1 MATPEFGCSAH
12 PGESID
18 LLAME
23 AGAIR
28 PGYELW
34 RPNREKP
41 EAKSVRALVVFLLL
55 VSAGLALVITV
66 GGWTRLEGGKIFAL
80 LYVALYVLFAFL
92 VARWNRG
99 VLPVASA
106 LAIILA
112 IFAGIAAPAWF
123 DRAKDG
129 LSNPALPPELLGL
142 LCLLLVPVQVILIAV
157 AMIAFNQEWHVEEER
172 PIGDEL
178 PPAGPPEEEDPPARR
193 STGRSS
199 SRSTTRSSRS
209 TRSTAARRPR
219 KA

>member
-1 MATPEFGCSAH
+1 
-12 PGESID
+12 
-18 LLAME
+18 ME
-23 AGAIR
+23 AGSIR

-41 EAKSVRALVVFLLL
+41 ESNTTRAVVVFLLL
-55 VSAGLALVITV
+55 ISAGLALVITI
-66 GGWTRLEGGKIFAL
+66 GGWSRLEGGKIFAL

-99 VLPVASA
+99 SLPVISA

-129 LSNPALPPELLGL
+129 LSAPALPDELLGL
-142 LCLLLVPVQVILIAV
+142 LCLVLVPVQVILIAV
-157 AMIAFNQEWHVEEER
+157 AMVAFNQEWHVEEER

-178 PPAGPPEEEDPPARR
+178 PPVAPPPGGGTSKGTKAKA
-193 STGRSS
+193 TS
-199 SRSTTRSSRS
+199 SRRGAGRKTTGTSKSRAS
-209 TRSTAARRPR
+209 TRRATATRRPK

>member
-1 MATPEFGCSAH
+1 
-12 PGESID
+12 
-18 LLAME
+18 ME

-41 EAKSVRALVVFLLL
+41 EAKSARALVVFLLL
-55 VSAGLALVITV
+55 VSAGIAFVIII
-66 GGWTRLEGGKIFAL
+66 GGWTRLEGVKPLSILSAG
-80 LYVALYVLFAFL
+80 LYVLFAFL

-123 DRAKDG
+123 DRSKDG
-129 LSNPALPPELLGL
+129 LSNPALSPDVLGL

-157 AMIAFNQEWHVEEER
+157 AMVAFNQDWHVEEER
-172 PIGDEL
+172 PIGDEI
-178 PPAGPPEEEDPPARR
+178 PPVEPDSEFPKDSTKKSRTSRTRSPAR
-193 STGRSS
+193 
-199 SRSTTRSSRS
+199 TTARR
-209 TRSTAARRPR
+209 APARRPR

>member
-1 MATPEFGCSAH
+1 
-12 PGESID
+12 
-18 LLAME
+18 ME

-41 EAKSVRALVVFLLL
+41 EAKSARALVVFLLL

-129 LSNPALPPELLGL
+129 LSSPALPEELLGL
-142 LCLLLVPVQVILIAV
+142 LTLLLVPVQVILIAV
-157 AMIAFNQEWHVEEER
+157 AMVAFNQDWHVEEER

-178 PPAGPPEEEDPPARR
+178 PPVEPPSGPEPK
-193 STGRSS
+193 RSS
-199 SRSTTRSSRS
+199 GRRKATSKSTSEASTTRSSARR
-209 TRSTAARRPR
+209 TPARRPR

>member
-1 MATPEFGCSAH
+1 
-12 PGESID
+12 
-18 LLAME
+18 ME

-41 EAKSVRALVVFLLL
+41 EAKSARALVIFLLL
-55 VSAGLALVITV
+55 VTAGIAFVIIL
-66 GGWTRLEGGKIFAL
+66 GGWTRLEGVKVLTI
-80 LYVALYVLFAFL
+80 LYAAVYVLFAFL

-123 DRAKDG
+123 DRDKPG
-129 LSNPALPPELLGL
+129 LSGPALPDELLGL

-157 AMIAFNQEWHVEEER
+157 AMVAFNQDWHVEEER
-172 PIGDEL
+172 PIGDEV
-178 PPAGPPEEEDPPARR
+178 PPVEPPEDEGPTPRR
-193 STGRSS
+193 STGR
-199 SRSTTRSSRS
+199 RSETRRG
-209 TRSTAARRPR
+209 TRSTPGAATRRPR

>member
-1 MATPEFGCSAH
+1 
-12 PGESID
+12 
-18 LLAME
+18 ME

-41 EAKSVRALVVFLLL
+41 EANSARALVVFLLL
-55 VSAGLALVITV
+55 ISAGLALVITI
-66 GGWTRLEGGKIFAL
+66 GGWTRLEGGKPFAL

-99 VLPVASA
+99 ALPVISA

-129 LSNPALPPELLGL
+129 LTGPALPDDLLGL
-142 LCLLLVPVQVILIAV
+142 LCLVLVPIQVILIAV
-157 AMIAFNQEWHVEEER
+157 AMVAFNQEWHVEEER

-178 PPAGPPEEEDPPARR
+178 PPVEPPKGRGPVKRR
-193 STGRSS
+193 ATGR
-199 SRSTTRSSRS
+199 RTPKG
-209 TRSTAARRPR
+209 TRSTAASKRRTAAARRPK